1 MFMMVQRIKSCLSIF
16 LCLKSVQLE
25 MILKEM
31 QHVDVLLSLSNICK
45 FSLNCQHGARPA
57 EWKVQRSKI
66 SFMLIF
72 IQYPYSY
79 FHQYFN
85 YLKKRTFMYRC
96 SLWIVNTLHHH
107 LNEACKVV
115 KSLSYIF
122 LANTNSFDFTGHNHC
137 ICFKI
142 FSLVTIYSLISNFWK
157 YVDLWRN
164 IIFNIF

>member
-1 MFMMVQRIKSCLSIF
+1 MKGRSWFQIFEDCIQMFMMVQRIISFSIIF
-16 LCLKSVQLE
+16 LHLKSVQLE

-31 QHVDVLLSLSNICK
+31 QHFHVLLSLSNICK

-85 YLKKRTFMYRC
+85 CLKKRSSC
-96 SLWIVNTLHHH
+96 IVVSFELSAHCTINH
-107 LNEACKVV
+107 LIETCKVV
-115 KSLSYIF
+115 KISYTF
-122 LANTNSFDFTGHNHC
+122 L
-137 ICFKI
+137 
-142 FSLVTIYSLISNFWK
+142 WQ
-157 YVDLWRN
+157 
-164 IIFNIF
+164 